1 MIEPEEEFV
10 DNYISLVKED
20 VCKRRE
26 RIGLTCE
33 PKPEEKRRI
42 DLNITKIT
50 PQKKLH
56 IGYSE
61 KLLSFD
67 KYFKELGLNQT
78 QLALIGNTV
87 LNLTYYC
94 NQLPYNASDAKTR
107 IRN

>member
-1 MIEPEEEFV
+1 MEFV

-26 RIGLTCE
+26 AKGLPCVPT
-33 PKPEEKRRI
+33 EKRRL

-56 IGYSE
+56 IEYSE

-67 KYFKELGLNQT
+67 KYFKELGINQT
-78 QLALIGNTV
+78 
-87 LNLTYYC
+87 
-94 NQLPYNASDAKTR
+94 
-107 IRN
+107 

>member
-1 MIEPEEEFV
+1 M
-10 DNYISLVKED
+10 
-20 VCKRRE
+20 
-26 RIGLTCE
+26 GLPCE
-33 PKPEEKRRI
+33 PKPEDKRRI

-61 KLLSFD
+61 PLLSFD

-78 QLALIGNTV
+78 QLSLIGNTV

-94 NQLPYNASDAKTR
+94 NQLPYNATDKKDKS
-107 IRN
+107 RNKRNLLVENNWAEEPETE